1 MSRVAKANDR
11 LRVLDLNGCKNV
23 GEFGD
28 RALKEIGAY
37 CGQLEY
43 LDFSGC
49 RCVED
54 AGIRFVAVG
63 CQKLKAL
70 LISGCDYI
78 TGKSLRSLAKHS
90 RYLTELRLLGLKRLV
105 DKDLEA
111 LHSGAFQTTMKHLE
125 LSGGRNT
132 GQSQI
137 TDRGKP
143 AARNEA
149 GVIENIK

>member
-28 RALKEIGAY
+28 RALKEVGAF

-63 CQKLKAL
+63 CQKLQAL
-70 LISGCDYI
+70 LISGCEYV
-78 TGKSLRSLAKHS
+78 TGKSLRSLAKHNKH
-90 RYLTELRLLGLKRLV
+90 LGELRLLGLRRLV

-111 LHSGAFQTTMKHLE
+111 LHSCAFQRSLKHLE
-125 LSGGRNT
+125 LAGGK
-132 GQSQI
+132 GAGLSQI
-137 TDRGKP
+137 TDRGRP
-143 AARNEA
+143 RRR
-149 GVIENIK
+149 